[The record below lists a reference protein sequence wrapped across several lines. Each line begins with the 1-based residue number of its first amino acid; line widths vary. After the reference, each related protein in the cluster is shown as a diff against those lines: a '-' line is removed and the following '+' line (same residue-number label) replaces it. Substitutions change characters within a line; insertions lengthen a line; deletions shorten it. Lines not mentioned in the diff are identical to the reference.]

1 MNQNFE
7 KFKKKVEQL
16 FNHYN
21 AGNYPF
27 VIQQVNLLLKK
38 TDYSYWQ
45 SLSPTRADRSRIST
59 GWSGRP
65 SRKLF
70 PILAIESASKNLLAD
85 RDYAHITGR
94 FGILSRSNSGR
105 IPGNL
110 RGKPYVDGYIVEIDT
125 P

>member
-38 TDYSYWQ
+38 Q
-45 SLSPTRADRSRIST
+45 P
-59 GWSGRP
+59 
-65 SRKLF
+65 
-70 PILAIESASKNLLAD
+70 KNLFILNLLGSSHHKMGNLDVAVKVFLHVIQLDENNLAGMNNLANVYKD
-85 RDYAHITGR
+85 
-94 FGILSRSNSGR
+94 LSRFEEAK
-105 IPGNL
+105 NL
-110 RGKPYVDGYIVEIDT
+110 Y
-125 P
+125 